1 MARASAVG
9 AAGLLCAG
17 LVAGCTSPGHGARTR
32 SAASPALS
40 GWRSTAEAD
49 VALRALSQPAANFPD
64 TPTYYAGNTQT
75 DELEAPEAAWC
86 DAGLSPS
93 DRLRIAD
100 RDETFTINKTQFLGQ
115 SATAYQGSGAELALT
130 EMRTAPALCPTGMS
144 PGPNGTVID
153 ATLTLGRPPGSAPK
167 GAIDVH
173 MTQVI
178 HPLGDPIAADAI
190 AGYPAVAEFVAF
202 RCGDV
207 VISLAFFS
215 TSNADRLA
223 GTSYLNRALLHRT
236 CA

>member
-1 MARASAVG
+1 
-9 AAGLLCAG
+9 
-17 LVAGCTSPGHGARTR
+17 
-32 SAASPALS
+32 
-40 GWRSTAEAD
+40 

>member
-130 EMRTAPALCPTGMS
+130 EMRTAPAICPTGMA
-144 PGPNGTVID
+144 PGPNGTVSES
-153 ATLTLGRPPGSAPK
+153 TLTLGRPPGSAPK
-167 GAIDVH
+167 GAIDV
-173 MTQVI
+173 Q
-178 HPLGDPIAADAI
+178 
-190 AGYPAVAEFVAF
+190 
-202 RCGDV
+202 
-207 VISLAFFS
+207 
-215 TSNADRLA
+215 
-223 GTSYLNRALLHRT
+223 GT
-236 CA
+236 